1 MWTAQLYT
9 SDLSWHTHA
18 APSSD
23 TSREKRGAP
32 SRYFPSCPFKTRVCF
47 RDDYF
52 PFFPPIIHAFKTGI
66 DSFLPPEILSDE
78 EMSLTTQEECPVWYW
93 QTPTRFETEF
103 SLRIL
108 VICDPGVSRSRLC
121 VLALI
126 PGFAQIGTLLWEVFQ
141 HNQCHSHC
149 PRTPPASFLSL
160 AMLRLPPYSILLL
173 WLHLV

>member
-1 MWTAQLYT
+1 MLQVGISHLALLKQGCVLGMTI
-9 SDLSWHTHA
+9 
-18 APSSD
+18 
-23 TSREKRGAP
+23 
-32 SRYFPSCPFKTRVCF
+32 
-47 RDDYF
+47 F

-78 EMSLTTQEECPVWYW
+78 EMSLITQEECPVWYW

-126 PGFAQIGTLLWEVFQ
+126 PGFAQIGALL
-141 HNQCHSHC
+141 
-149 PRTPPASFLSL
+149 
-160 AMLRLPPYSILLL
+160 
-173 WLHLV
+173 